1 MPLYRDCGG
10 SNESH
15 AAIAPEEE
23 QHNSVLTPLD
33 VVKTATQFMM
43 IEATTTNQELPSLFL
58 PPPRARAG
66 FLPF

>member
-1 MPLYRDCGG
+1 MYRDCGG
-10 SNESH
+10 NNESH

-33 VVKTATQFMM
+33 VVKTADQFMM
-43 IEATTTNQELPSLFL
+43 IETTTINQEQHSLFL